1 MVKPCRLEPWVS
13 TSIYETLKY
22 YLLDVALVHLDDYQ
36 LYSNIQEKNKK
47 DKYVLTF
54 FSLFI
59 EISWNGREAV

>member
-13 TSIYETLKY
+13 TSIYETLTY
-22 YLLDVALVHLDDYQ
+22 YLPDATYVHLDDYQ

-47 DKYVLTF
+47 DKCVLTF

-59 EISWNGREAV
+59 EIS